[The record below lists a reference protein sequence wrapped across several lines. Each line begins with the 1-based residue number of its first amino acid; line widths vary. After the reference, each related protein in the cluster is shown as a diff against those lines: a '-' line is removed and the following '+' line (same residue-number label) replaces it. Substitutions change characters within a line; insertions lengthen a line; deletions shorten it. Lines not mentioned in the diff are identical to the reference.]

1 MRVYDVRIRTETVTE
16 PKEPRMEV
24 RDVPIGSIRPYDNN
38 PRDNSAAVGAVA
50 ESIERFGW
58 QQPIVVDSDGVIV
71 VGHTRYEA
79 ARRLGLETVPVKVA
93 DGLSPEKVLAYR
105 LVDNKVGELAT
116 WDDGKLEAELD
127 ALGDELDGLD
137 FDMSDFGFGHDGAE
151 PKNMKPSTREGS
163 HEIDIDEFSDD
174 RFDHACPKCGFRFN
188 D

>member
-1 MRVYDVRIRTETVTE
+1 
-16 PKEPRMEV
+16 MEV

-38 PRDNSAAVGAVA
+38 PRDNSAAVGAVT

-58 QQPIVVDSDGVIV
+58 QQPIVVDRDGVIV

-93 DGLSPEKVLAYR
+93 DGLSPEKVRAYR
-105 LVDNKVGELAT
+105 LADNKVGELAT

-151 PKNMKPSTREGS
+151 PKNMKPSTREWS
-163 HEIDIDEFSDD
+163 HEIDLDEFSDE

>member
-1 MRVYDVRIRTETVTE
+1 MRVYDALARTENVTE
-16 PKEPRMEV
+16 PKERRMEV
-24 RDVPIGSIRPYDNN
+24 RDVPIGSISPYDNN

-58 QQPIVVDSDGVIV
+58 QQPIVVDPDGVIV

-79 ARRLGLETVPVKVA
+79 AKRLGLETVPVKVA
-93 DGLSPEKVLAYR
+93 DGLSPEKVRAYR
-105 LVDNKVGELAT
+105 LADNKVGELAT

-137 FDMSDFGFGHDGAE
+137 FDMSDFGFGREAAE
-151 PKNMKPSTREGS
+151 PGKRGPSARDGS
-163 HEIDIDEFSDD
+163 HEIDLDEFSDE